1 VARSRTPLLL
11 LVTALAALAGA
22 VWLLEDGGPTQEAA
36 APLVTA
42 PRAEAPDM
50 ELPVAI
56 EPEAMVALEP
66 EPPPAVPEPG
76 QAGLP
81 KVVLHSGASLRRELN
96 DSIRVLV
103 LSPGHGTVTGAE
115 LHVWEGED
123 PVQVGVPAHTDGEGY
138 AQVTLPH
145 DQAFVSAWHPEAGTS
160 PLLSLQALFANTS
173 SEGDPIIWL
182 GTPARLDVDV
192 QLHGG
197 APASGVSVVVTSALQ
212 NMRLPP
218 GPPRVTDG
226 LGRASFEVVTGFPVV
241 AYAEDVNGRS
251 DLRMVQLEPGEVG
264 RVQLQLPGPWSI
276 RGIVLDERGEPAP
289 GLEVTLWRALE
300 GGDLDAGVLPGG
312 EPYRDE
318 EGTDSEGAFRFNLP
332 GGGDYLVQ
340 VTDEGRS
347 PSDVMPA
354 SVDDYSP
361 VANVMLRAFPAA
373 SISGRLVDGDGAPLA
388 GATVHARPAHHY
400 DFAMQAY
407 GPTLFTRMGQGRDR
421 TDEEGAFVLSGLNPI
436 GTFIVWCRPDEEQR
450 DRKLVLTDIPAGT
463 EDLLLVAS
471 EEALARGV
479 LESVVLQEGSR
490 VPLDEIRATLV
501 INLDGR
507 VLDTK
512 RPVEEG
518 AEGLLRIEGLAP
530 GFDYALR
537 LDAPG
542 CGAVELPWFTAR
554 RGVQRM
560 DATLPPEGELMVV
573 VRDRDGRALPGVDV
587 WLDLQSEFPVKD
599 GLRAATT
606 DATGAAHLSRL
617 DPGTW
622 ILGAQRVEPREV
634 VVHQGATDTV
644 ELVFGDG

>member
-1 VARSRTPLLL
+1 MARTRTPLLL

-22 VWLLEDGGPTQEAA
+22 VWVLEDGDAAQEGA

-42 PRAEAPDM
+42 PQAERPDV

-66 EPPPAVPEPG
+66 ERSPAVFEPPE
-76 QAGLP
+76 ADLP
-81 KVVLHSGASLRRELN
+81 KFVFGPGASLRRELT

-103 LSPGHGTVTGAE
+103 LSPGHGAVTGAE
-115 LHVWEGED
+115 IQVWEDAD
-123 PVQVGVPAHTDGEGY
+123 PVPVGALAHTDGEGY

-145 DQAFVSAWHPEAGTS
+145 DQAFVSAWHPDAGAS

-182 GTPARLDVDV
+182 STPARLDVDV
-192 QLHGG
+192 ALYGG

-212 NMRLPP
+212 AMQLPP

-226 LGRASFEVVTGFPVV
+226 LGRASFDVVTGVPVV
-241 AYAEDVNGRS
+241 AWAEDVNGRS

-276 RGIVLDERGEPAP
+276 RGLVLDEQGEPAP

-300 GGDLDAGVLPGG
+300 GGDLDAGVLPSGD
-312 EPYRDE
+312 PHRDE
-318 EGTDSEGAFRFNLP
+318 ETTDSEGAFRFNLP

-373 SISGRLVDGDGAPLA
+373 SISGRLIDGEGAPLS
-388 GATVHARPAHHY
+388 GVTVHARPAHHY

-407 GPTLFTRMGQGRDR
+407 GPTLFTRMGQGSDR
-421 TDEEGAFVLSGLNPI
+421 TDDEGGFVLTGLNPM

-501 INLDGR
+501 IDLDGR

-518 AEGLLRIEGLAP
+518 ADGLLRIEGLAP

-560 DATLPPEGELMVV
+560 DAVLPPEGELMVV

-587 WLDLQSEFPVKD
+587 WLDLASDFPVPD

-606 DATGAAHLSRL
+606 DDSGTATLRRL
-617 DPGTW
+617 DPGPYQ
-622 ILGAQRVEPREV
+622 LGAARIEPLEV
-634 VVHQGATDTV
+634 TVHAGATETV
-644 ELVFGDG
+644 ELSYGDG